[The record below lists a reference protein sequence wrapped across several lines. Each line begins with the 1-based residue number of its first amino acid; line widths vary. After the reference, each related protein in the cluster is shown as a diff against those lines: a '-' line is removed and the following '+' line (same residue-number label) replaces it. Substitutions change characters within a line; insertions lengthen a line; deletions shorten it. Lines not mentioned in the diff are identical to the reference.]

1 MAYQR
6 VEWQSGTKVAD
17 GYVEINGTKHTTVQ
31 PQYSGATPINPA
43 SLNIMDKG
51 IFDNSQDIEQNT
63 QDIQENRNILNGLAS
78 AGCLYVED
86 IQCRNLFNKNTITE
100 GVCLNGD
107 GTTREASNFC
117 ISDYI
122 PVKMLKKYTYQ
133 GLTNV
138 GNETYS
144 EFYSSNKTFISSFQ
158 QQTAINT
165 ITIPIG
171 AAYVRFS
178 IRTSSSDQNTFQIEP
193 GEVATDYTEHKEIT
207 PTIENSLDSDSTEN
221 VPSVHAVKEQ
231 IDSLNSIVLYNN
243 STGSK
248 ETITLNDSTEN
259 YEYIEIFYK
268 NNDGQFNSLKVY
280 EPNGKKIIL
289 MSVTPAGGT
298 TNYLKST
305 RMTISQD
312 KITVDTYL
320 ETGLATSGISVVNSN
335 QHYITRIIGYRP
347 INN

>member
-6 VEWQSGTKVAD
+6 VNWQSGTKVAD
-17 GYVEINGTKHTTVQ
+17 GYVEIDGTKHTTVQ
-31 PQYSGATPINPA
+31 PQYSGATPINPT
-43 SLNIMDKG
+43 SLNIMDEG
-51 IFDNSQDIEQNT
+51 IFNNSQDIEQNT

-86 IQCRNLFNKNTITE
+86 IQCRNLFNKNNITE

-178 IRTSSSDQNTFQIEP
+178 IRTSSSDQDTFQIEP
-193 GEVATDYTEHKEIT
+193 GEKASNYTEYKNIT
-207 PTIENSLDSDSTEN
+207 PIIENSLDSDSNEN
-221 VPSVHAVKEQ
+221 VPSVHAVKKSLKRTYSTVQEFVVGTYYDNKPVYRKTVFIPSLPDSQ
-231 IDSLNSIVLYNN
+231 QQGYAHNIPNIDKIV
-243 STGSK
+243 SVDATASSGSGAVSRLPY
-248 ETITLNDSTEN
+248 IGVNDTLNIGIFASPTE
-259 YEYIEIFYK
+259 IAI
-268 NNDGQFNSLKVY
+268 
-280 EPNGKKIIL
+280 
-289 MSVTPAGGT
+289 VTRTDRTNWSSYVDLYYTKT
-298 TNYLKST
+298 T
-305 RMTISQD
+305 D
-312 KITVDTYL
+312 
-320 ETGLATSGISVVNSN
+320 
-335 QHYITRIIGYRP
+335 
-347 INN
+347 

>member
-51 IFDNSQDIEQNT
+51 IFDNSQDIEQNTQDIQENT

-178 IRTSSSDQNTFQIEP
+178 IRTGSSDQDTFQIEP
-193 GEVATDYTEHKEIT
+193 GEVATDYTEHKEFGYT
-207 PTIENSLDSDSTEN
+207 NSDLIKKLFNIPSERLHSTDN
-221 VPSVHAVKEQ
+221 
-231 IDSLNSIVLYNN
+231 IDNFYNEL
-243 STGSK
+243 GV
-248 ETITLNDSTEN
+248 
-259 YEYIEIFYK
+259 
-268 NNDGQFNSLKVY
+268 KVY
-280 EPNGKKIIL
+280 SIWDELPIGMPTGAYVYGCLVVITQSL
-289 MSVTPAGGT
+289 
-298 TNYLKST
+298 TNYFLNT
-305 RMTISQD
+305 QI
-312 KITVDTYL
+312 
-320 ETGLATSGISVVNSN
+320 
-335 QHYITRIIGYRP
+335 YITDSPAAHGVFFRNGA
-347 INN
+347 NTNWAKLTSTSVSKKTS